1 MTFLLLLL
9 LLAQF
14 PSEHSSGG
22 ALASGPCCLQPCG
35 RAQGQG
41 GAAQEDTDAGLGCFS
56 LGWHRVLLG
65 WNIICRAA
73 QEGSGTQGKQRH
85 LTSPRSLALGLA
97 SLCLPSACCRN
108 PRLSGLRGKERH
120 LEVTLGEQIH
130 ALSTCDPALCIS
142 LKRLGCASAGCR
154 AGGQG
159 VPPPQ
164 DLALLDAT
172 GRELL
177 LVVLQAPVFGGGARL
192 RPQLLVV
199 LSWPE

>member
-22 ALASGPCCLQPCG
+22 ALGSGPCCLQPCG

-41 GAAQEDTDAGLGCFS
+41 GAAQEDIDAGLGCFS

-159 VPPPQ
+159 VPPPAGSGPAGCHRQ
-164 DLALLDAT
+164 GITAGCAASPSLWRGGKIKT
-172 GRELL
+172 TTI
-177 LVVLQAPVFGGGARL
+177 GGAFL
-192 RPQLLVV
+192 A
-199 LSWPE
+199 